1 MAFGCAAQFVEWKE
15 HLTVLT
21 AFERLFETYRHI
33 YLLFCGPNRGNS
45 YFDTFLKRYEN
56 SPAKE
61 HVRILGTLSNM
72 PTFYS
77 AIDCFILVSRFEPF
91 GYVYIEAMGCKRPV
105 IACNAAGPAEIVVS
119 GETGLFAEMSNPI
132 HLAERMKTYLENR
145 ELLERHGNAARQ
157 RVINEFS
164 STIMAR
170 RTQDLYLET
179 YEMARTGRNGE
190 TSAVR
195 QR

>member
-1 MAFGCAAQFVEWKE
+1 
-15 HLTVLT
+15 
-21 AFERLFETYRHI
+21 
-33 YLLFCGPNRGNS
+33 
-45 YFDTFLKRYEN
+45 
-56 SPAKE
+56 
-61 HVRILGTLSNM
+61 M